1 MIFKMRRYY
10 AALGIVRRMLHR
22 AKVGNVHVLRYDNKA
37 AGVLACCALNA
48 DKALGKAVFL
58 DLCDLDPTLLE
69 IFFYIAVGRFSA
81 RVPIVPARKTWSEP
95 KSSSVY
101 LCACA

>member
-1 MIFKMRRYY
+1 
-10 AALGIVRRMLHR
+10 MLHR
-22 AKVGNVHVLRYDNKA
+22 AEIGNVHVLRYDNKA

-69 IFFYIAVGRFSA
+69 IFF
-81 RVPIVPARKTWSEP
+81 T
-95 KSSSVY
+95 
-101 LCACA
+101 

>member
-1 MIFKMRRYY
+1 MRRYY

-22 AKVGNVHVLRYDNKA
+22 AKVGNVHVLRYDDKA
-37 AGVLACCALNA
+37 AGVLACCALNT
-48 DKALGKAVFL
+48 DKTLCKAVFL
-58 DLCDLDPTLLE
+58 DLCDLYASLLE
-69 IFFYIAVGRFSA
+69 IFFYIAVGRFLGKSA
-81 RVPIVPARKTWSEP
+81 YRSEP